1 MGAMKR
7 TATASAPALR
17 KEELRQAAR
26 ALEAA
31 GVFEAA
37 DVQEIELHGAVA
49 AARVQAAAPGRR
61 TPAAVEVFSAHG
73 LADRRSGA
81 PLDPVAATAALAA
94 QVGLPFERIDPLKLD
109 AGFVTRL
116 LSRPFAER
124 HLMIP
129 LREED
134 GLVVIASARPF
145 DEEGRET
152 ARRTVRRD
160 VRFVLTMQEDV
171 ERVIREFYGFRSSIE
186 RAEKQ
191 IAAPLV
197 DIQNLEQLVRMRGD
211 REIEASDQHVINA
224 VDYLMRYAFEMRA
237 SDIHIEPKRE
247 SGVMRFRIDG
257 VLHRIYDVPRA
268 VHLAMVSRIK
278 MLARMDI
285 AEKRRPQD
293 GRIKMQQGERQIEMR
308 VSSLPVAFGEK
319 VVVRIFDPQT
329 VHGDLGRL
337 GFRGRE
343 LAIFERWIAEPHG
356 IILVTGPTGSG
367 KSTTLYTALMNVAT
381 DDVNCVTIE
390 DPIEMLFEHLN
401 QVAVQPQAGVTFAS
415 ALRTILRQ
423 DPDIIMV
430 GEIRDGETADYAV
443 QAALTGH
450 LVFSTLHTNDA
461 PTAVPRLTD
470 LGVESFLLAN
480 ALVGVMAQR
489 LVRRVCTNCAVEEL
503 LPATD
508 LRQLGAD
515 IGADVETVPGRR
527 GEGCVEC
534 RGTGYRGRLAIV
546 EMMEISASVR
556 AAVADGGD
564 IEELRRRARA
574 GGMRSLREA
583 GLALV
588 AEGETTIEEVLRVTA
603 DAG

>member
-7 TATASAPALR
+7 TVADSAFR
-17 KEELRQAAR
+17 KEDLRVAARTLVDAGVLTEDDLQEVELR
-26 ALEAA
+26 
-31 GVFEAA
+31 
-37 DVQEIELHGAVA
+37 GAVA
-49 AARVQAAAPGRR
+49 AARLQAVHPQRRAPA
-61 TPAAVEVFSAHG
+61 PVEVFVAQG
-73 LADRRSGA
+73 LRDRRTGQ
-81 PLDPVAATAALAA
+81 PLEPVAATAAIAA
-94 QVGLPFERIDPLKLD
+94 QLGLPFERIDPLKLD
-109 AGFVTRL
+109 AKFVTGH
-116 LSRPFAER
+116 LSRPFAQR

-129 LREED
+129 VREEGD
-134 GLVVIASARPF
+134 AVVLATARPF
-145 DEEGRET
+145 DEEARET
-152 ARRTVRRD
+152 ARRTMRRET
-160 VRFVLTMQEDV
+160 RFVVAMPEDI

-186 RAEKQ
+186 GAEKL
-191 IAAPLV
+191 IAAPTI

-211 REIEASDQHVINA
+211 KEIEASDQHVINA
-224 VDYLMRYAFEMRA
+224 VDYLFRYAFELRA
-237 SDIHIEPKRE
+237 SDVHIEPKRE
-247 SGVMRFRIDG
+247 LGVIRYRIDG

-293 GRIKMQQGERQIEMR
+293 GRIKIQQGERQVEMR

-319 VVVRIFDPQT
+319 LVVRIFDPQT

-337 GFRGRE
+337 GFRGVE
-343 LAIFERWIAEPHG
+343 LETFRRWITEPHG

-367 KSTTLYTALMNVAT
+367 KSTTLYTALMNVAKEEL
-381 DDVNCVTIE
+381 NCVTIE

-401 QVAVQPQAGVTFAS
+401 QVAVQPQVGVTFAS

-430 GEIRDGETADYAV
+430 GEIRDAETAEYAV

-461 PTAVPRLTD
+461 PTAVPRLID
-470 LGVESFLLAN
+470 LRVEPFLLASS
-480 ALVGVMAQR
+480 LIGVMAQR
-489 LVRRVCTNCAVEEL
+489 LVRRVCSHCAVVEPTAADEL
-503 LPATD
+503 
-508 LRQLGAD
+508 RRLGALVPA
-515 IGADVETVPGRR
+515 GVEQVELRR

-546 EMMEISASVR
+546 EMMEITGTVR
-556 AAVADGGD
+556 EAIEAGRD
-564 IEELRRRARA
+564 IEELRRRAKA
-574 GGMRSLREA
+574 GGMRTLRES
-583 GLALV
+583 GMALV
-588 AEGETTIEEVLRVTA
+588 LEGETTVDEVLRVTA

>member
-1 MGAMKR
+1 MKR
-7 TATASAPALR
+7 TTTAAAPALR
-17 KEELRQAAR
+17 KEELQQAAR
-26 ALEAA
+26 TLEAA
-31 GVFEAA
+31 GVLDAT

-49 AARVQAAAPGRR
+49 AARVQAASPGRR
-61 TPAAVEVFSAHG
+61 TPSAVEVFAAQG
-73 LADRRSGA
+73 LHDRRSGS
-81 PLDPVAATAALAA
+81 PLEPVAATAAIAA
-94 QVGLPFERIDPLKLD
+94 QLDLPFERVDPLKLD
-109 AGFVTRL
+109 ATFVTRL

-134 GLVVIASARPF
+134 EVIVIASARPF

-152 ARRTVRRD
+152 ARRTMRRE
-160 VRFVLTMQEDV
+160 VRFVLTMQDDV

-191 IAAPLV
+191 ITAPNV
-197 DIQNLEQLVRMRGD
+197 DLQNLEQLVRMRGD
-211 REIEASDQHVINA
+211 REIEASDQHVVNA

-293 GRIKMQQGERQIEMR
+293 GRIKMQQGERQVEMR
-308 VSSLPVAFGEK
+308 VSSLPVAFGENI
-319 VVVRIFDPQT
+319 VVRIFDPQT

-337 GFRGRE
+337 GFRGHE
-343 LAIFERWIAEPHG
+343 LEVFERWIVEPHG

-401 QVAVQPQAGVTFAS
+401 QVAVQPQAGVTFAA

-430 GEIRDGETADYAV
+430 GEIRDGETAEYAV

-461 PTAVPRLTD
+461 PTAIPRLTD
-470 LGVESFLLAN
+470 LGVQSFLLAN

-489 LVRRVCTNCAVEEL
+489 LVRRVCPHCAVEEA
-503 LPATD
+503 LPAAD
-508 LRQLGAD
+508 LRQLGAA
-515 IGADVETVPGRR
+515 IADDVDTVIGRR

-546 EMMEISASVR
+546 EMMEVTASVR
-556 AAVADGGD
+556 AAIAAGGD

-574 GGMRSLREA
+574 EGMRSLREA

-588 AEGETTIEEVLRVTA
+588 LEGETTIEEVLRVTS